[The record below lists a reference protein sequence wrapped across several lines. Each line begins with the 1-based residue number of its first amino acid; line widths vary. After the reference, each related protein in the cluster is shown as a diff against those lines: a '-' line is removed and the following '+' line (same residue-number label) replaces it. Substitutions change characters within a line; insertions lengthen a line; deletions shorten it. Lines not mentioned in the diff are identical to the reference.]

1 VLRVAHRPAIP
12 IRLRSRAAP
21 IKQKQKPP
29 RGPLFRP
36 GESWGCAIVREH
48 HAPGPLP
55 RNEWEQKAHLPLP
68 AAKQV
73 LSALLLGRQEHDCEE
88 RVVESPA
95 LWQAG
100 WLAGCN
106 NEAGG
111 IIRHHL
117 INM

>member
-1 VLRVAHRPAIP
+1 
-12 IRLRSRAAP
+12 
-21 IKQKQKPP
+21 
-29 RGPLFRP
+29 
-36 GESWGCAIVREH
+36 VREH

-100 WLAGCN
+100 WLAGWLQQRSR
-106 NEAGG
+106 
-111 IIRHHL
+111 RHHQTSPYKYV
-117 INM
+117 N